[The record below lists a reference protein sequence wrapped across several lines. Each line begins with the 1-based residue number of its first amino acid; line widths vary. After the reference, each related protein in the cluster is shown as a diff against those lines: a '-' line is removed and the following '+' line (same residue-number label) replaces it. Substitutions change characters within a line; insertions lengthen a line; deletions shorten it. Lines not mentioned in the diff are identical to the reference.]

1 MLLASGPTIAVHFSA
16 RQSSL
21 SVTTVG
27 FPRTPPVLGISIRKM
42 PLPVRFISAL
52 TLRQNCPE
60 VSAACQL
67 SAVKRLA
74 TDAIPEDLRKYL
86 KAEIEAG
93 ITHNLNQSGVAAE
106 MLDRLVD

>member
-1 MLLASGPTIAVHFSA
+1 MLPASGPTIEVHFSA

-27 FPRTPPVLGISIRKM
+27 FPRTSPVLGISIRKM

-52 TLRQNCPE
+52 TQRQNCPE
-60 VSAACQL
+60 VSAACRL

-74 TDAIPEDLRKYL
+74 WPRVWQQLLSRKIS
-86 KAEIEAG
+86 ENI
-93 ITHNLNQSGVAAE
+93 
-106 MLDRLVD
+106 